1 MAKEVFWQGMTEDE
15 VKALGADEFIARIP
29 SRQRRSLKRGYTE
42 AEQKLLKKV
51 EAGESNIKTHCRTLV
66 ITPVLLGKTIAVYTG
81 KKFEDVTVTLEM
93 LGHCIG
99 EFALTRKAAV
109 HPTGTSSKKG
119 GTVRK

>member
-1 MAKEVFWQGMTEDE
+1 MVKEVFWQGMTEEE
-15 VKALGADEFIARIP
+15 VKGLSSDDFVSRIP
-29 SRQRRSLKRGYTE
+29 ARQRRSMKRGHTE
-42 AEQKLLKKV
+42 AEKKLLKKV

-66 ITPVLLGKTIAVYTG
+66 LTPALLGKTIAVYTG

-109 HPTGTSSKKG
+109 HPTGSSSKKG

>member
-1 MAKEVFWQGMTEDE
+1 MAKEVFWQGMTEEE
-15 VKALGADEFIARIP
+15 VKALSADEFIARIP
-29 SRQRRSLKRGYTE
+29 SRQRRSIQRGHTE
-42 AEQKLLKKV
+42 AEQKLLKKI

-66 ITPVLLGKTIAVYTG
+66 ITPALLGKTVAVYTG
-81 KKFEDVTVTLEM
+81 KKFEEVYVTLEM

>member
-15 VKALGADEFIARIP
+15 VKALGVDEFIARIP

>member
-66 ITPVLLGKTIAVYTG
+66 ITPVLLETIAVYTG